1 MYFVSA
7 MGRFFN
13 RLGSGSAGWW
23 QATVILA
30 PLLLLTGLGIRGLQ
44 ASRQAALD
52 EARLQAAH
60 RLDQSLSSIHTLWDG
75 IRRDAP
81 VLRLYP
87 SPPVPTAPN
96 AAADLY
102 AEALEQPA
110 ASSARAIADLTRLE
124 SDYRDALAPSGVPL
138 LPLAQWTHL
147 RLETRP
153 SEMSVLTA
161 ALRRAALHTHPSV
174 LTPDLLMSAEAL
186 LRERGVDPV
195 PLDAWRQEWNEEEQA
210 RSVWR
215 QHEADITAAGSP
227 LWLMDGKGQAWWV
240 QRNGHDDS
248 THRILSRDAL
258 RASMQWMARQV
269 QPSLSNY
276 ASIAFTLD
284 GQPLLEPRGDSL
296 ASREMDDLAI
306 RVVLALPEQLYA
318 QQRQQTLWLAALL
331 ASALAA
337 ALAGFWALRRALA
350 REQQLGQLKS
360 DFVSSVSHELRAPIA
375 AVRLMA
381 ENLESGMVPTE
392 TRQREYHHH
401 IAEECRRLSA
411 LIDNVLDFARIEQDR
426 KTYAFAETDVAALVR
441 DALAL
446 MHPRAV
452 QQRQELFPELQPVE
466 PPPACDGL
474 AVRQAVINLLDNAI
488 KFSTEGSRIYVR
500 LGLHD
505 AGGWQIAVRD
515 EGPGI
520 PTAEHGKIFE
530 RFYRLGCELRRE
542 TQGAGIGLSI
552 VKHIV
557 EAHGGR
563 VEVESQ
569 PGAGATFTL
578 VLPLCP
584 PGAGEAIP
592 I

>member
-7 MGRFFN
+7 SGRFFK
-13 RLGSGSAGWW
+13 RLGSGPAGWW
-23 QATVILA
+23 QVTIILA
-30 PLLLLTGLGIRGLQ
+30 PLLLLAGLGIHGLQ

-60 RLDQSLSSIHTLWDG
+60 RLDQSLPLIHTLWDG
-75 IRRDAP
+75 IRRAPP

-102 AEALEQPA
+102 AKALEQPA
-110 ASSARAIADLTRLE
+110 PSPAHAVDDLTRLE
-124 SDYRDALAPSGVPL
+124 SEYRDALAPSGVPL
-138 LPLAQWTHL
+138 LPLAQWTRL
-147 RLETRP
+147 RLETKP
-153 SEMSVLTA
+153 AEISILAA
-161 ALRRAALHTHPSV
+161 ALRATALHTHPSV
-174 LTPDLLMSAEAL
+174 LTPNLLMSAEAL
-186 LRERGVDPV
+186 LRERRVDPA
-195 PLDAWRQEWNEEEQA
+195 PLAAWRQEWSEEEQA

-215 QHEADITAAGSP
+215 QHEAETATMGSS

-240 QRNGHDDS
+240 QRNGRDDS
-248 THRILSRDAL
+248 TRQFLSRDAL
-258 RASMQWMARQV
+258 RASMQSMARQV

-276 ASIAFTLD
+276 AAVAFTLD
-284 GQPLLEPRGDSL
+284 GQPLLEPRGDAL
-296 ASREMDDLAI
+296 ASSEMDGLVI

-318 QQRQQTLWLAALL
+318 QQRQQTRWLAALL

-337 ALAGFWALRRALA
+337 ALAGFWALRRALV
-350 REQQLGQLKS
+350 RERQLGQLKS
-360 DFVSSVSHELRAPIA
+360 DFVSSVSHELRAPVA
-375 AVRLMA
+375 AMRLMA

-392 TRQREYHHH
+392 KRQREYHHH

-426 KTYAFAETDVAALVR
+426 KTYAFEETDVAALVR

-446 MHPRAV
+446 MDPRAV
-452 QQRQELFPELQPVE
+452 QRRQELASELRPVE
-466 PPPACDGL
+466 PPPVCDGL

-488 KFSTEGSRIYVR
+488 KFSPEGTRIRVR
-500 LGLHD
+500 LGMHD
-505 AGGWQIAVRD
+505 TGGWQIAVHD

-520 PTAEHGKIFE
+520 PAAEHARVFE

-552 VKHIV
+552 VKHV
-557 EAHGGR
+557 AEAHGGR
-563 VEVESQ
+563 VKLESQ
-569 PGAGATFTL
+569 PGAGAAFTL
-578 VLPLCP
+578 VLPLRP
-584 PGAGEAIP
+584 PGADEAL
-592 I
+592 